1 MSDPLYRL
9 RADFKPSGDQP
20 QAIDALC
27 RGLDAGRRF
36 QVLEGVTGS
45 GKTFTM
51 ANVIAHWGGP
61 TLIISHNKTLAA
73 QLYAEMKQFLPENA
87 VSYFVSYFDYY
98 QPEAY
103 IPTTD
108 TFIEKD
114 SSINEDIERLRLA
127 ATDALLNRRD
137 VVIIASVSCIYGL
150 GSPEDY
156 QDMLIHLQVGGT
168 HDRDQLLERLVTVQ
182 YTRNEIERSPGTF
195 RVRGDTVELYP
206 SYNQEGVRISFW
218 GDEIER
224 IQRFDPLTGD
234 ALENYTE
241 IHISPAR
248 HFVTPYRKIEEALA
262 AIQQEMEARV
272 REFEQDG
279 RLIEAQ
285 RIRMRTDYDLELLKE
300 VGFCNGIENY
310 SRYLTGRRPGDRPFT
325 LLDYFREDFLT
336 IIDESHVTLPQI
348 RGMFNGD
355 LSRKSVLVEHGFRLP
370 SALDNR
376 PLAFDEFLQC
386 TRQTLFVSATPA
398 AYEVDLA
405 GGEVVRQ
412 IIRPTGII
420 DPEIEIRPLKGQID
434 DVMHEIRERAERQ
447 ERVLVTTLTK
457 RTAEDLAAYL
467 DSLDLRTKYLHSD
480 IDAIERVEILRALRR
495 REFDALI
502 GINLLREGLDIPE
515 VSLVAILDADKEG
528 FLRSETSLIQ
538 TAGRAARNLNGK
550 VILYA
555 DHITDSMQALLD
567 TTEARRRRQLLYNQ
581 EHNITPRQIVKEIQ
595 DSLAVIRQSAEV
607 EASVVRESGEAYDV
621 QEVIREM
628 EGEMMEAAKA
638 LEYERAALLRDQI
651 MELRAVLNTG
661 DSRTAGK
668 TPYRKTKGRKAVPKV
683 GKSKSPGSDARK
695 GKRAP

>member
-1 MSDPLYRL
+1 MIMPDSLYKL
-9 RADFKPSGDQP
+9 RSEFKPSGDQP
-20 QAIDALC
+20 EAIAALC
-27 RGLDAGRRF
+27 LGLDAGKRF

-73 QLYAEMKQFLPENA
+73 QLYGEMKQFLPENA

-150 GSPEDY
+150 GSPDDY
-156 QDMLIHLQVGGT
+156 QDMLIHLRVGGT
-168 HDRDQLLERLVTVQ
+168 QDRDTLLERLVAIQ

-206 SYNQEGVRISFW
+206 SYNQEGVRIEFW

-234 ALENYTE
+234 ALENFTE
-241 IHISPAR
+241 LHISPAR
-248 HFVTPYRKIEEALA
+248 HFVTPYRKVADALHG
-262 AIQQEMEARV
+262 IQRDMEQRV

-285 RIRMRTDYDLELLKE
+285 RIRMRTDYDLEMLKE

-310 SRYLTGRRPGDRPFT
+310 SRYLTGRKPGDRPFT

-336 IIDESHVTLPQI
+336 IVDESHVTLPQI
-348 RGMFNGD
+348 RGMYNGD
-355 LSRKSVLVEHGFRLP
+355 LARKQVLVEHGFRLP

-376 PLAFDEFLQC
+376 PLAFDEFWSC
-386 TRQTLFVSATPA
+386 VGKTLFVSATPA
-398 AYEVDLA
+398 PYELEKA
-405 GGEVVRQ
+405 GGEPVRQ
-412 IIRPTGII
+412 IIRPTGIV

-434 DVMHEIRERAERQ
+434 DVMHEIRERADRH

-457 RTAEDLAAYL
+457 KTAEDLAAYL
-467 DSLDLRTKYLHSD
+467 ESLDLRVKYLHSD
-480 IDAIERVEILRALRR
+480 IDAIERVEILRALRK
-495 REFDALI
+495 REFDCLI

-538 TAGRAARNLNGK
+538 TAGRAARNLKGK

-555 DHITDSMQALLD
+555 DRVTHSMQALLD
-567 TTEARRRRQLLYNQ
+567 TTEVRRRRQLTYNT
-581 EHNITPRQIVKEIQ
+581 EHNITPQQIVREIQ
-595 DSLAVIRQSAEV
+595 DSLAVIRQKVDEEDA
-607 EASVVRESGEAYDV
+607 AVREGDGPCDVYEA
-621 QEVIREM
+621 IREM
-628 EGEMMEAAKA
+628 EQEMMEAAQA

-651 MELRAVLNTG
+651 LELRAVLNTG
-661 DSRTAGK
+661 DPSTPGK
-668 TPYRKTKGRKAVPKV
+668 TPYRKPKAKQGLPKF
-683 GKSKSPGSDARK
+683 GKKK
-695 GKRAP
+695 K

>member
-1 MSDPLYRL
+1 MNPPASLYKIHSDFR
-9 RADFKPSGDQP
+9 PSGDQP
-20 QAIDALC
+20 GAIASLC
-27 RGLDAGRRF
+27 DGLDAGKRF

-45 GKTFTM
+45 GKTYTM

-61 TLIISHNKTLAA
+61 TLVISHNKTLAA

-87 VSYFVSYFDYY
+87 VCYFVSYFDYY

-137 VVIIASVSCIYGL
+137 VVVIASVSCIYGL
-150 GSPEDY
+150 GSPDDY
-156 QDMLIHLQVGGT
+156 QEMLIHLQVGGT
-168 HDRDQLLERLVTVQ
+168 HDRDALLEKLVAIQ
-182 YTRNEIERSPGTF
+182 YTRNEVERAPGTF

-206 SYNQEGVRISFW
+206 SYNQEGVRLSFW
-218 GDEIER
+218 GDEVER

-248 HFVTPYRKIEEALA
+248 HFVTPYRKIENALA
-262 AIQQEMEARV
+262 EIEGDMEARV
-272 REFEQDG
+272 LEFERDNK
-279 RLIEAQ
+279 LIEAQ
-285 RIRMRTDYDLELLKE
+285 RIRMRTHYDLEMLRE

-310 SRYLTGRRPGDRPFT
+310 SRYLTGRKPGDRPFT

-336 IIDESHVTLPQI
+336 IIDESHATVPQI
-348 RGMFNGD
+348 RGMYNGD
-355 LSRKSVLVEHGFRLP
+355 LSRKRVLVEHGFRLP

-376 PLAFDEFLQC
+376 PLAFDEFLSC
-386 TRQTLFVSATPA
+386 IGPTLFVSATPA
-398 AYEVDLA
+398 PFEVDLA
-405 GGEVVRQ
+405 GGVTAKQ
-412 IIRPTGII
+412 IIRPTGIV
-420 DPEIEIRPLKGQID
+420 DPEIEVRPLKGQID
-434 DVMHEIRERAERQ
+434 DVMNEIRDRAERE

-457 RTAEDLAAYL
+457 RTAEELAAYL
-467 DSLDLRTKYLHSD
+467 EGLDLRVKYLHSD
-480 IDAIERVEILRALRR
+480 IDAIERVEIIRALRR
-495 REFDALI
+495 REFDCLI

-555 DHITDSMQALLD
+555 EKTTDSMQALLD
-567 TTEARRRRQLLYNQ
+567 TTGERRQAQLRYN
-581 EHNITPRQIVKEIQ
+581 ELHDITPTQIVKEIQ
-595 DSLAVIRQSAEV
+595 DSLAVIRAAGEV
-607 EASVVRESGEAYDV
+607 EESVVRESDGPYDIHEA
-621 QEVIREM
+621 IREM
-628 EGEMMEAAKA
+628 EEEMLEAAKA

-651 MELRAVLNTG
+651 MELRAVLKTG
-661 DSRTAGK
+661 DTSTPGK
-668 TPYRKTKGRKAVPKV
+668 TKYKKKRK
-683 GKSKSPGSDARK
+683 
-695 GKRAP
+695 

>member
-1 MSDPLYRL
+1 MNPPASLYKIHSDFR
-9 RADFKPSGDQP
+9 PSGDQP
-20 QAIDALC
+20 GAIASLC
-27 RGLDAGRRF
+27 DGLDAGKRF

-45 GKTFTM
+45 GKTYTM

-61 TLIISHNKTLAA
+61 TLVISHNKTLAA

-87 VSYFVSYFDYY
+87 VCYFVSYFDYY

-137 VVIIASVSCIYGL
+137 VVVIASVSCIYGL
-150 GSPEDY
+150 GSPDDY
-156 QDMLIHLQVGGT
+156 QEMLIHLQVGGT
-168 HDRDQLLERLVTVQ
+168 HDRDALLEKLVAIQ
-182 YTRNEIERSPGTF
+182 YTRNEVERAPGTF

-206 SYNQEGVRISFW
+206 SYNQEGVRLSFW
-218 GDEIER
+218 GDEVER

-234 ALENYTE
+234 TLENYTE

-248 HFVTPYRKIEEALA
+248 HFVTPYRKIENALA
-262 AIQQEMEARV
+262 EIEGDMEARV
-272 REFEQDG
+272 LEFERDNK
-279 RLIEAQ
+279 LIEAQ
-285 RIRMRTDYDLELLKE
+285 RIRMRTHYDLEMLRE

-310 SRYLTGRRPGDRPFT
+310 SRYLTGRKPGDRPFT

-336 IIDESHVTLPQI
+336 IIDESHATVPQI
-348 RGMFNGD
+348 RGMYNGD
-355 LSRKSVLVEHGFRLP
+355 LSRKRVLVEHGFRLP

-376 PLAFDEFLQC
+376 PLAFDEFLSC
-386 TRQTLFVSATPA
+386 IGPTLFVSATPA
-398 AYEVDLA
+398 PFEVDLA
-405 GGEVVRQ
+405 GGVTAKQ
-412 IIRPTGII
+412 IIRPTGIV
-420 DPEIEIRPLKGQID
+420 DPEIEVRPLKGQID
-434 DVMHEIRERAERQ
+434 DVMNEIRDRAERE

-457 RTAEDLAAYL
+457 RTAEELAAYL
-467 DSLDLRTKYLHSD
+467 EGLDLRVKYLHSD
-480 IDAIERVEILRALRR
+480 IDAIERVEIIRALRR
-495 REFDALI
+495 REFDCLI

-555 DHITDSMQALLD
+555 EKTTDSMQALLD
-567 TTEARRRRQLLYNQ
+567 TTGERRQAQLRYN
-581 EHNITPRQIVKEIQ
+581 ELHDITPTQIVKEIQ
-595 DSLAVIRQSAEV
+595 DSLAVIRAAGEV
-607 EASVVRESGEAYDV
+607 EESVVRESDGPYDIHEA
-621 QEVIREM
+621 IREM
-628 EGEMMEAAKA
+628 EEEMLEAAKA

-651 MELRAVLNTG
+651 MELRAVLKTG
-661 DSRTAGK
+661 DTSTPGK
-668 TPYRKTKGRKAVPKV
+668 TKYKKKRK
-683 GKSKSPGSDARK
+683 
-695 GKRAP
+695 

>member
-1 MSDPLYRL
+1 MSVSPYNLKSEFRP
-9 RADFKPSGDQP
+9 AGDQP
-20 QAIDALC
+20 EAIAALC
-27 RGLDAGRRF
+27 RGLDADKRF

-51 ANVIAHWGGP
+51 ANLIAHWGGP
-61 TLIISHNKTLAA
+61 TLIVSHNKTLAA
-73 QLYAEMKQFLPENA
+73 QLYAEMKQFLPDNA

-150 GSPEDY
+150 GSPDDY
-156 QDMLIHLQVGGT
+156 QEMLIHLQVGES
-168 HDRDQLLERLVTVQ
+168 HDRDGLLEKLVAIQ

-206 SYNQEGVRISFW
+206 SYNQEGVRLSFF
-218 GDEIER
+218 GDEVER

-234 ALENYTE
+234 ALENFTE

-248 HFVTPYRKIEEALA
+248 HFVTPYRKIEAALGD
-262 AIQQEMEARV
+262 IQADMEARV

-285 RIRMRTDYDLELLKE
+285 RIRMRTDYDLEMLRE

-310 SRYLTGRRPGDRPFT
+310 SRYLTGRRQGDRPFT

-336 IIDESHVTLPQI
+336 ILDESHVTVPQI
-348 RGMFNGD
+348 RGMYNGD
-355 LSRKSVLVEHGFRLP
+355 LARKSVLVEHGFRLP

-376 PLAFDEFLQC
+376 PLAFDEFLNC
-386 TRQTLFVSATPA
+386 IGKTVFVSATPA
-398 AYEVDLA
+398 PYELELA
-405 GGEVVRQ
+405 GGEPVRQ
-412 IIRPTGII
+412 IIRPTGLV
-420 DPEIEIRPLKGQID
+420 DPEVVIRPLKGQID
-434 DVMHEIRERAERQ
+434 DVMHEIRVRAERE

-457 RTAEDLAAYL
+457 KTAEDLSAYL
-467 DSLDLRTKYLHSD
+467 ESLDLRVKYLHSD
-480 IDAIERVEILRALRR
+480 IDAIERVEIIRSLRK
-495 REFDALI
+495 REFDCLI

-528 FLRSETSLIQ
+528 FLRSKTSLIQ
-538 TAGRAARNLNGK
+538 TAGRAARHLTGQ

-555 DHITDSMQALLD
+555 DKVTDSMQALLD
-567 TTEARRRRQLLYNQ
+567 TTRERRLVQLQYNQ
-581 EHNITPRQIVKEIQ
+581 DHDITPQQIVKEIQ
-595 DSLAVIRQSAEV
+595 DSLAIIKQGKDV
-607 EASVVRESGEAYDV
+607 EEMVVRESGAPYDV
-621 QEVIREM
+621 QEAIREI
-628 EGEMMEAAKA
+628 EEEMMEAAKA
-638 LEYERAALLRDQI
+638 LEYERAAMLRDQI

-661 DSRTAGK
+661 ESTTSGK
-668 TPYRKTKGRKAVPKV
+668 LSYRKKK
-683 GKSKSPGSDARK
+683 
-695 GKRAP
+695 KRR

>member
-1 MSDPLYRL
+1 MSASPYHLKSEFRP
-9 RADFKPSGDQP
+9 AGDQP
-20 QAIDALC
+20 EAIEALC
-27 RGLDAGRRF
+27 RGLDDEKRF

-51 ANVIAHWGGP
+51 ANLIAHWGGP
-61 TLIISHNKTLAA
+61 TLIVSHNKTLAA

-150 GSPEDY
+150 GSPDDY
-156 QDMLIHLQVGGT
+156 QEMLIHLQVGES
-168 HDRDQLLERLVTVQ
+168 HDRDALLEKLVAIQ

-206 SYNQEGVRISFW
+206 SYNQEGVRLSFF
-218 GDEIER
+218 GDEVER

-234 ALENYTE
+234 ALETFTE

-248 HFVTPYRKIEEALA
+248 HFVTPYRKIEQALGD
-262 AIQQEMEARV
+262 IQADMEARV

-285 RIRMRTDYDLELLKE
+285 RIRMRTDYDLEMLRE

-310 SRYLTGRRPGDRPFT
+310 SRYLTGRRQGDRPFT

-336 IIDESHVTLPQI
+336 IIDESHVTVPQI
-348 RGMFNGD
+348 RGMYNGD
-355 LSRKSVLVEHGFRLP
+355 LARKSVLVEHGFRLP

-376 PLAFDEFLQC
+376 PLAFDEFLNC
-386 TRQTLFVSATPA
+386 IHKTVFVSATPA
-398 AYEVDLA
+398 PYELELA
-405 GGEVVRQ
+405 GGEPVRQ
-412 IIRPTGII
+412 IIRPTGLV
-420 DPEIEIRPLKGQID
+420 DPEVVIRPLKGQID
-434 DVMHEIRERAERQ
+434 DVMHEIRVRAERE

-457 RTAEDLAAYL
+457 KTAEDLAAYL
-467 DSLDLRTKYLHSD
+467 ESLDLRVKYLHSD
-480 IDAIERVEILRALRR
+480 IDAIERVEIIRALRK
-495 REFDALI
+495 REFDCLI

-528 FLRSETSLIQ
+528 FLRSKTSLIQ
-538 TAGRAARNLNGK
+538 TAGRAARHLTGQ

-555 DHITDSMQALLD
+555 DQVTDSMQALLD
-567 TTEARRRRQLLYNQ
+567 ITRERRQVQLQYNQ
-581 EHNITPRQIVKEIQ
+581 DHDITPQQIVKEIQ
-595 DSLAVIRQSAEV
+595 DSLAVIKQGKDV
-607 EASVVRESGEAYDV
+607 EEMVVRESDAPYDV
-621 QEVIREM
+621 REALR
-628 EGEMMEAAKA
+628 EIEEEMMEAAKA
-638 LEYERAALLRDQI
+638 LEYERAAMLRDQI

-661 DSRTAGK
+661 ESTTSGK
-668 TPYRKTKGRKAVPKV
+668 LSYRKKK
-683 GKSKSPGSDARK
+683 
-695 GKRAP
+695 KRR

>member
-1 MSDPLYRL
+1 MSESIYKLSSSFAP
-9 RADFKPSGDQP
+9 AGDQP
-20 QAIDALC
+20 AAIDALC
-27 RGLDAGRRF
+27 RGVDAGKRF

-51 ANVIAHWGGP
+51 ANLIAHWGGP

-73 QLYAEMKQFLPENA
+73 QLYGEMKQFLPENA
-87 VSYFVSYFDYY
+87 VCYFVSYFDYY

-103 IPTTD
+103 LPTTD

-156 QDMLIHLQVGGT
+156 QDMLIHLQVGGLQ
-168 HDRDQLLERLVTVQ
+168 DRDALLEKLVAIQ
-182 YTRNEIERSPGTF
+182 YTRNEVERSPGTF

-206 SYNQEGVRISFW
+206 SYNQEGVRLCFW
-218 GDEIER
+218 GDEVER

-234 ALENYTE
+234 ALENFTE

-248 HFVTPYRKIEEALA
+248 HFVTPYRKIEAALGD
-262 AIQQEMEARV
+262 IQADMEARV

-285 RIRMRTDYDLELLKE
+285 RIRMRTDYDLEMLRE

-310 SRYLTGRRPGDRPFT
+310 SRYLTGRRQGDRPFT

-336 IIDESHVTLPQI
+336 IIDESHVSIPQI
-348 RGMFNGD
+348 RGMYNGD

-376 PLAFDEFLQC
+376 PLAFDEFLGC
-386 TRQTLFVSATPA
+386 IGKTIFVSATPA
-398 AYEVDLA
+398 PYERELA
-405 GGEVVRQ
+405 GGETVQQ
-412 IIRPTGII
+412 IIRPTGIV
-420 DPEIEIRPLKGQID
+420 DPQIGIRPLKGQID
-434 DVMHEIRERAERQ
+434 DVMHEIRERAERE

-457 RTAEDLAAYL
+457 KTAEDLAEYL
-467 DSLDLRTKYLHSD
+467 ESLDLRVKYLHSD
-480 IDAIERVEILRALRR
+480 IDAIERVEIIRALRR
-495 REFDALI
+495 RDFDCLI

-538 TAGRAARNLNGK
+538 TAGRAARHLKGE

-555 DHITDSMQALLD
+555 DRVTDSMQALLD
-567 TTEARRRRQLLYNQ
+567 TTEVRRRRQLRYNE
-581 EHNITPRQIVKEIQ
+581 EHNVTPQQIVKEIQ
-595 DSLAVIRQSAEV
+595 DSLAVIYKKGAEAEEMV
-607 EASVVRESGEAYDV
+607 VKEGDGPYDVREA
-621 QEVIREM
+621 IREM
-628 EGEMMEAAKA
+628 EEEMVAAAKA
-638 LEYERAALLRDQI
+638 LEYERAAFLRDQI

-661 DSRTAGK
+661 DMCSSGK
-668 TPYRKTKGRKAVPKV
+668 TPYPKKGRG
-683 GKSKSPGSDARK
+683 GKK
-695 GKRAP
+695 GKRAK